1 MSKKVEKKVKEATG
15 GTTNKDFEKFQLE
28 LFRDYFVTADR
39 YQFILNKRYI
49 HEKTGELEVERIGF
63 YSRLSTLVERLVE
76 LELKRSEVKTVDELN
91 HQMLELRRL
100 IRKNFPEFK
109 IIED

>member
-1 MSKKVEKKVKEATG
+1 MSKKIEKKVKEATG
-15 GTTNKDFEKFQLE
+15 GTTNKDFEKFHLE

-39 YQFILNKRYI
+39 YQFILNKRYPN
-49 HEKTGELEVERIGF
+49 EKTGEMEIEKIGY
-63 YSRLSTLVERLVE
+63 YSRLSTLVERVVE
-76 LELKRSEVKTVDELN
+76 MELKRSEVRTVEELN

-100 IRKNFPEFK
+100 IRKTFPEFK

>member
-1 MSKKVEKKVKEATG
+1 MSKKVEKKVKEVTG

-39 YQFILNKRYI
+39 YQFILNRRYPN
-49 HEKTGELEVERIGF
+49 EKTGEMEIEKMGY

-76 LELKRSEVKTVDELN
+76 MELKRSEVRTVEELN

-100 IRKNFPEFK
+100 IRKTFPEFK